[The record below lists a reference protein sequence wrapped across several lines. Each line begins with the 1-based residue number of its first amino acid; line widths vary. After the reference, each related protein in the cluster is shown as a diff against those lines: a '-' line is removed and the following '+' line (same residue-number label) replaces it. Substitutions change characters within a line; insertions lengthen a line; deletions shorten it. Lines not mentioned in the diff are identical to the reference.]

1 MTSHLRI
8 TLVLIAALT
17 VAVIT
22 VQIRCRP
29 PTFAGEWRRTAG
41 AYVPQNPLLG
51 EQVSI
56 TSGSITRGS
65 VSVDGVE
72 HPCDREQYDRDAALT
87 LRDLGTVIRVALDDN
102 HDRLVLGID
111 REQAVYERRQ

>member
-56 TSGSITRGS
+56 TSGS

-102 HDRLVLGID
+102 HGRLVLGID